1 MIASDMSWIALN
13 QLGEGVVSPFEDVQT
28 RTIEG
33 RIRAISY
40 GLSSA
45 GYDLRLCPHEI
56 LVPKP
61 GVLLNPKHAN
71 NREHYDAVMSTLD
84 RETGERYWDI
94 PAGGSALALSVE
106 TITIPRECLGLC
118 VGKSTYARCGL
129 IVNTTPLEPEWCGRL
144 VIELHNVQAHN
155 PIRIYGNEGIAQLIL
170 FKIDGPIFTSYAD
183 RGGKYQ
189 NQAEITPARA

>member
-13 QLGEGVVSPFEDVQT
+13 QLGEGVVAPFVDTQT
-28 RTIEG
+28 RTIEDG
-33 RIRAISY
+33 VRAISF

-45 GYDLRLCPHEI
+45 GYDLRLCPQEI
-56 LVPKP
+56 FVPKA
-61 GVLLNPKHAN
+61 GVLLDPKHRN
-71 NREHYDAVMSTLD
+71 NRDNYDAVMSTLD

-94 PAGGSALALSVE
+94 PPGGSALALSVE

-144 VIELHNVQAHN
+144 VIELHNVQANN
-155 PIRIYGNEGIAQLIL
+155 PIRIYGDEGIAQLVL